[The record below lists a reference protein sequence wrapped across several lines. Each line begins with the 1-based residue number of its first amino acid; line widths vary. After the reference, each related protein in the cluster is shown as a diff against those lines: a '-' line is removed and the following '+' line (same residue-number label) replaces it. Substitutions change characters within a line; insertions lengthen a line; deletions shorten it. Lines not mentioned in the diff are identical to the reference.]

1 MSEIIIR
8 KCIGIFVS
16 AVLLSIG
23 FCQIGLAAGS
33 SVSVSPQMTTAS
45 LGDVFTIDIVV
56 DPMGSEI
63 FGVQYELQ
71 FDNNLL
77 KATDQ
82 NKGRYLSHDDADTIE
97 VSNNINNTI
106 GKIEYGE
113 TRIGDPDVIGG
124 VTNPG
129 VLASVNFE
137 VIGSGT
143 CDLKLEVLLSDSKAQ
158 PIDAVVNSGICNI
171 DGEGAIPAIKKAPAS
186 AAPAKQTPVE
196 TELPGF
202 GIVCSIIG
210 LIAAFSL
217 KIKKGFK

>member
-8 KCIGIFVS
+8 KCIRIFVS
-16 AVLLSIG
+16 AMLLTIG
-23 FCQIGLAAGS
+23 ICQIGLAAGS

-45 LGDVFTIDIVV
+45 PGDVFTIDIVV
-56 DPMGSEI
+56 DPMGNEI

-77 KATDQ
+77 KATNQ

-97 VSNNINNTI
+97 VSNIINNTI

-124 VTNPG
+124 ITDTG
-129 VLASVNFE
+129 ILASVTFE

-143 CDLKLEVLLSDSKAQ
+143 CDLKLEALLSDSKAQ
-158 PIDAVVNSGICNI
+158 PIDAVVNSGTCSVKVEETP
-171 DGEGAIPAIKKAPAS
+171 GYTAPT
-186 AAPAKQTPVE
+186 KQTTAE
-196 TELPGF
+196 NGLPGF

-210 LIAAFSL
+210 LIVAFSL
-217 KIKKGFK
+217 MIKKGFK

>member
-158 PIDAVVNSGICNI
+158 PIDTVVNNGTCSVKVVETPGYT
-171 DGEGAIPAIKKAPAS
+171 APT
-186 AAPAKQTPVE
+186 KQTTAE
-196 TELPGF
+196 NGLPGF

-210 LIAAFSL
+210 LIVAFSL
-217 KIKKGFK
+217 MIKKGFK